1 MNRNMYDACSPGNI
15 PHGSQLVAGYVDP
28 GACQW
33 PFTALEPSSWPG
45 RTLVTITR
53 DPAYVASVLDIENGA
68 ASIDDIAPWMKA
80 GRGHTVYVS
89 LSNWP
94 AATDAARSAGV
105 TPYWWVADWT
115 RREHCPSGAVA
126 CQYLPTPRYDL
137 SVVVDDDWPVPR
149 PRPQEVPDMPF
160 LCKDPNSSTVWVVA
174 GDLSSRHALV
184 DLASY
189 DVLTSLGYR
198 VVGMTG
204 SPPGLSAAELASI
217 PQS

>member
-1 MNRNMYDACSPGNI
+1 M
-15 PHGSQLVAGYVDP
+15 
-28 GACQW
+28 
-33 PFTALEPSSWPG
+33 
-45 RTLVTITR
+45 
-53 DPAYVASVLDIENGA
+53 
-68 ASIDDIAPWMKA
+68 DDIAPWMKA
-80 GRGHTVYVS
+80 GRGSTVYVS
-89 LSNWP
+89 LDHWE
-94 AATDAARSAGV
+94 AAVATARSADAD
-105 TPYWWVADWT
+105 PYWWVADWAVPAT
-115 RREHCPSGAVA
+115 PHCPSGAVA
-126 CQYLPTPRYDL
+126 CQYMGTRSYDQSL
-137 SVVVDDDWPVPR
+137 VVDDNWPGPR